1 MIGLE
6 VCPGGLKLTV
16 DEHGCFWG
24 QNDSY
29 ICDKHI
35 IFSSLYVLIE
45 HESYVQITS
54 TYPESGAVS
63 PVLGLTPLAVLPY

>member
-6 VCPGGLKLTV
+6 VCPSGLKLTV
-16 DEHGCFWG
+16 DEHGCFWD

-35 IFSSLYVLIE
+35 IVSSLYVLIE
-45 HESYVQITS
+45 HESYVQITF
-54 TYPESGAVS
+54 TYPESDAVS
-63 PVLGLTPLAVLPY
+63 AVLSLAPFAMLPY